1 MRVCTYIL
9 LQVFIDSYVCV
20 AAHGL
25 HERFTIRIV
34 IRCDALVAKGSGG
47 TLAGGSWLIE
57 LSSQP
62 VCSRELPGLQVR
74 RATSGL
80 RSVRPSEGTASCGL
94 RSGRAG
100 ARNASRSGQWARL
113 AGTAAASC
121 AALHQGVEARAG
133 ENAEEQEEL
142 SGVESDGAT
151 DQFCRL
157 GIDAAGGTGRAPG
170 TTVEGDIRLSRRP
183 RRHDRAGP
191 VRSGARAEEARK
203 WSQRIDAETNPA
215 LAGSDA
221 AQELGL
227 SRAARANCRWIDAAS
242 VHRLL
247 LRGGAQA
254 RRVSARLHPTDTAD
268 AQSRQRPGGSG
279 GGRARIRGRCEAAGR
294 HHGGAERHPSSD
306 R

>member
-20 AAHGL
+20 AAHGS
-25 HERFTIRIV
+25 HERCTIRIV
-34 IRCDALVAKGSGG
+34 IGCEGLVAKGSGG

-80 RSVRPSEGTASCGL
+80 RAVRPSEGTASCGL

-170 TTVEGDIRLSRRP
+170 TFF
-183 RRHDRAGP
+183 
-191 VRSGARAEEARK
+191 
-203 WSQRIDAETNPA
+203 
-215 LAGSDA
+215 
-221 AQELGL
+221 
-227 SRAARANCRWIDAAS
+227 
-242 VHRLL
+242 
-247 LRGGAQA
+247 
-254 RRVSARLHPTDTAD
+254 
-268 AQSRQRPGGSG
+268 G
-279 GGRARIRGRCEAAGR
+279 GGLFAAGYGFSSCWSLVPTAFGWQR
-294 HHGGAERHPSSD
+294 VWVCGPYGYGYGGYYYLSPESD
-306 R
+306 PATYSAANSHQT